1 VIELEKTG
9 FVLWE
14 GITLLMVIFGGIG
27 MVALRRRASGRP
39 AFTYEDRQLFFGR
52 SRMRLPTPRLLFN
65 FGVAIVLCFFS
76 ALLEVLILAPL
87 GAGLLTVVLLLTSLG
102 IVNKLLG

>member
-27 MVALRRRASGRP
+27 MVGLRRRARGRP

-52 SRMRLPTPRLLFN
+52 SKGRVPTPRLLFN
-65 FGVAIVLCFFS
+65 FGV
-76 ALLEVLILAPL
+76 
-87 GAGLLTVVLLLTSLG
+87 TVVLLLTSLG
-102 IVNKLLG
+102 IVNKFLC

>member
-1 VIELEKTG
+1 VIDLEKTG

-52 SRMRLPTPRLLFN
+52 SKVGVPTHRLLLN
-65 FGVAIVLCFFS
+65 FGVAILLCFFS
-76 ALLEVLILAPL
+76 AVLEVLILAPV

-102 IVNKLLG
+102 IVNKLLC